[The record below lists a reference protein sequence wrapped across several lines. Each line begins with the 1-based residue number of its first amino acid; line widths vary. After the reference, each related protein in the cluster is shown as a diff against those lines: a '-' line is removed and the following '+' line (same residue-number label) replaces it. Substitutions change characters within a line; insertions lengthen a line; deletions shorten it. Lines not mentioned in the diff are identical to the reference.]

1 MIDFLIEENFNLG
14 PFVTF
19 VPNKKYPI
27 YNWFHFKEGFS
38 RDFVFTM
45 LDHFGIKKNRW
56 VLDPFCGS
64 GTTLLS
70 CKERGVNSV
79 GVDAMPLS
87 IFLSQIKTMDYNLEI
102 MKEISRNIFVNKF
115 VRPDIRSFSPLVKRS
130 FTRYILE
137 DIIFFRSIVERIED
151 PIIRNFFTLALM
163 ISLEKVS
170 FAYKDGA
177 VIKIR
182 PHRNVPPFRPVFKRT
197 VKKMFKDLKRFVAKG
212 VTVKVFQGD
221 ARNLSFLDDS
231 TFDAIITSPP
241 YLNIIDY
248 MKVYAIENELFFG
261 KTKSEVLRSYIGLDI
276 SGDYPDLSSVDIP
289 IVGKAYLHDMEK
301 VLLEQHRVLKD
312 NAKVAM
318 VIGEGVFPD
327 RIVPIHLL
335 VSKMAEDIGFKI
347 EKILYVNRRTVTD
360 HERHKI
366 GSALESVLL
375 FRK

>member
-1 MIDFLIEENFNLG
+1 MIDFLTEENFNLG

-38 RDFVFTM
+38 RDFVFTK
-45 LDHFGIKKNRW
+45 LDHFGIKKHGW

-70 CKERGVNSV
+70 CKEREVNSV
-79 GVDAMPLS
+79 GVDAMPMS
-87 IFLSQIKTMDYNLEI
+87 VFLSQVKTTDYNLEI
-102 MKEISRNIFVNKF
+102 MKGVSRNIFVNKF

-130 FTRYILE
+130 FTRYVFE

-182 PHRNVPPFRPVFKRT
+182 PHNNVPPFRPVFKRT

-248 MKVYAIENELFFG
+248 MKVYTIENELFFG

-301 VLLEQHRVLKD
+301 VLLEQYRVLKD
-312 NAKVAM
+312 DAKVAM